1 MSPPIARDPSDVMPR
16 PQAVDYRP
24 PIAEGEAPPMMVGGA
39 KAVPSLKERHAPDLT
54 GGGALLPE
62 TKEVSSK
69 FRWAVD
75 AGHYLWGG
83 AGAAAPM
90 HVGWGKGGATAS
102 TPRVVGEM
110 VTMQGHDSSSSG
122 NSAPVKKTYKRG
134 GRGGESSSA
143 LVGGDE
149 QIFAEQV

>member
-1 MSPPIARDPSDVMPR
+1 
-16 PQAVDYRP
+16 
-24 PIAEGEAPPMMVGGA
+24 
-39 KAVPSLKERHAPDLT
+39 
-54 GGGALLPE
+54 
-62 TKEVSSK
+62 
-69 FRWAVD
+69 
-75 AGHYLWGG
+75 
-83 AGAAAPM
+83 M